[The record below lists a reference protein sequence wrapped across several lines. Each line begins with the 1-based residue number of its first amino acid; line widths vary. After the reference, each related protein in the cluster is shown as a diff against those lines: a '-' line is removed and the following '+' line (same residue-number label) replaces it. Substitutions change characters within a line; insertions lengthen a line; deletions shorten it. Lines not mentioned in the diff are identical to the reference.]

1 MGSIK
6 NRFLAI
12 VSVIVI
18 VTMIISTF
26 ITFNLQKSDLENDR
40 TLNVN
45 LSIAA
50 MSNVIGPA
58 LWNYQDEIVEQS
70 VKTAFK
76 NPNISKVIILD
87 VKGELKYGLVRSGVD
102 RTTAIKKWKKG
113 NEKYH
118 SLVGDGEQAGQLAVV
133 INDDLINERLSQ
145 QILFAV
151 IQGLAIMGLVII
163 TLIISLERMIFSRVT
178 TLTSTFKDISE
189 GDGDLS
195 TRINYT
201 RKHEIGLLVHYFN
214 QFVEKI
220 HAAVKEVVLCSDSIE
235 SASQNLKLSNQ
246 ESKDKVGSAQQ
257 ETTMVATAIHQLSQ
271 STEEIARN
279 ALSAADRAEEVKNEA
294 NTTREVVDS
303 TCETI
308 SGLSEKIKHG
318 ADVIHSLQGD
328 VKNIVSVLDV
338 IRGIAEQTNLLALN
352 AAIEAARA
360 GEQGRGFAV
369 VADEVRALAS
379 RTQDSTT
386 EIQGMIERLQSGSDQ
401 AVAVMDT
408 GTKVSTEAV
417 DKAQQ
422 ALSSLEK
429 ISSGINTISEFS
441 TQIAAAIEESSMVTR
456 EVNENVNRI
465 NDVTV
470 DLVDCTVK
478 SNKSAESVDSDIM
491 QLKEM
496 LSKFKL

>member
-1 MGSIK
+1 
-6 NRFLAI
+6 
-12 VSVIVI
+12 
-18 VTMIISTF
+18 
-26 ITFNLQKSDLENDR
+26 
-40 TLNVN
+40 
-45 LSIAA
+45 
-50 MSNVIGPA
+50 
-58 LWNYQDEIVEQS
+58 
-70 VKTAFK
+70 
-76 NPNISKVIILD
+76 
-87 VKGELKYGLVRSGVD
+87 
-102 RTTAIKKWKKG
+102 
-113 NEKYH
+113 
-118 SLVGDGEQAGQLAVV
+118 
-133 INDDLINERLSQ
+133 
-145 QILFAV
+145 
-151 IQGLAIMGLVII
+151 
-163 TLIISLERMIFSRVT
+163 
-178 TLTSTFKDISE
+178 
-189 GDGDLS
+189 
-195 TRINYT
+195 
-201 RKHEIGLLVHYFN
+201 LLVHYFN